1 MRRPSSSSARW
12 AAALTAVRRRL
23 PRRPAKRQQQN
34 QRARRD
40 SLAIMQSQ
48 GLAASAQMQVLTTF
62 ERAKLD
68 PARWEEAIGRLG
80 ADSLVA
86 LAESVEAE
94 ENGGRPGTRAAP
106 SLEDV
111 REEEE
116 APGEGA
122 AAEQGGAAQT
132 FEVEVSLASGNTQQL
147 RSQLFEPRSSSAS
160 EAPAAGRPKPRAM
173 KKSGARRA
181 EGLAAA
187 RRNSVAIASERGLDA
202 LTAAGIVDTLSR
214 HPAARHD
221 MSKTLQSMSSHQ
233 LEALAIRTQAGEGV
247 DIVVTLERA
256 GPLGVRFVNG
266 FAGSAPIV
274 AEIFAGSAA
283 AAHRQLVC
291 GCALV
296 AVQGKPVGSDLAG
309 AVLAIR
315 SAARPARLTFAPP
328 LRVAFRAGEPIGI
341 KLHNASNG
349 GPAQV
354 AELRGAAKQAGL
366 ARGHV
371 LACVNGR
378 CVIGRDHRDAVQA
391 SAAATGP
398 LTLTF
403 LEPGPGADRSA
414 TAAGAQNGAEPA
426 SRPDACRIRVATF
439 NCGNAPAEAG
449 QLEALVRGK
458 PDGGGRE
465 AEADIFVLGLQESV
479 VNTDGDELVKG
490 ASKAKQIMKGSVG
503 MKSPLDAFW
512 TDSVARAL
520 GEGWALVSL
529 STLAEMR
536 LLIFAR
542 RHVIP
547 EIAELETAQEACG
560 IGGVVG
566 SACHTPLAFGTV
578 CRRLCALT
586 VSAVCRRQGR
596 AVGKIQGARY
606 LSLLHIVSPGR
617 S

>member
-1 MRRPSSSSARW
+1 
-12 AAALTAVRRRL
+12 
-23 PRRPAKRQQQN
+23 
-34 QRARRD
+34 
-40 SLAIMQSQ
+40 
-48 GLAASAQMQVLTTF
+48 
-62 ERAKLD
+62 
-68 PARWEEAIGRLG
+68 
-80 ADSLVA
+80 
-86 LAESVEAE
+86 
-94 ENGGRPGTRAAP
+94 
-106 SLEDV
+106 
-111 REEEE
+111 
-116 APGEGA
+116 
-122 AAEQGGAAQT
+122 
-132 FEVEVSLASGNTQQL
+132 VS
-147 RSQLFEPRSSSAS
+147 
-160 EAPAAGRPKPRAM
+160 
-173 KKSGARRA
+173 
-181 EGLAAA
+181 
-187 RRNSVAIASERGLDA
+187 
-202 LTAAGIVDTLSR
+202 
-214 HPAARHD
+214 
-221 MSKTLQSMSSHQ
+221 
-233 LEALAIRTQAGEGV
+233 
-247 DIVVTLERA
+247 
-256 GPLGVRFVNG
+256 
-266 FAGSAPIV
+266 
-274 AEIFAGSAA
+274 
-283 AAHRQLVC
+283 
-291 GCALV
+291 
-296 AVQGKPVGSDLAG
+296 
-309 AVLAIR
+309 
-315 SAARPARLTFAPP
+315 
-328 LRVAFRAGEPIGI
+328 
-341 KLHNASNG
+341 
-349 GPAQV
+349 
-354 AELRGAAKQAGL
+354 
-366 ARGHV
+366 
-371 LACVNGR
+371 
-378 CVIGRDHRDAVQA
+378 
-391 SAAATGP
+391 
-398 LTLTF
+398 
-403 LEPGPGADRSA
+403 
-414 TAAGAQNGAEPA
+414 
-426 SRPDACRIRVATF
+426 RIRVATF

>member
-1 MRRPSSSSARW
+1 
-12 AAALTAVRRRL
+12 
-23 PRRPAKRQQQN
+23 
-34 QRARRD
+34 
-40 SLAIMQSQ
+40 MQSQ
-48 GLAASAQMQVLTTF
+48 GLDASAQMHVLTTF

-94 ENGGRPGTRAAP
+94 ESGGRPGTRAAP

-116 APGEGA
+116 EAPGEGA
-122 AAEQGGAAQT
+122 AAERDGAAQT

-181 EGLAAA
+181 DGLAVA

-221 MSKTLQSMSSHQ
+221 MSKTLKSMSSHQ
-233 LEALAIRTQAGEGV
+233 LEALATAVRTQAGEGSTA

-274 AEIFAGSAA
+274 AEIFEGSAA

-315 SAARPARLTFAPP
+315 SAARPAQLTFAPP
-328 LRVAFRAGEPIGI
+328 LRVAFRAGQPIGI
-341 KLHNASNG
+341 KLHNASKG
-349 GPAQV
+349 GPAQI
-354 AELRGAAKQAGL
+354 AEVRGAAKQAGL
-366 ARGHV
+366 ERGHV

-378 CVIGRDHRDAVQA
+378 CVIGRYHHDAVQA
-391 SAAATGP
+391 CEAATGP

-403 LEPGPGADRSA
+403 LEPGPGADRGA
-414 TAAGAQNGAEPA
+414 TAAGAQSAAEPP

-566 SACHTPLAFGTV
+566 SKCCVPPLAFGTV
-578 CRRLCALT
+578 LAGDYAPLT

-606 LSLLHIVSPGR
+606 LSLLHIVSPSR